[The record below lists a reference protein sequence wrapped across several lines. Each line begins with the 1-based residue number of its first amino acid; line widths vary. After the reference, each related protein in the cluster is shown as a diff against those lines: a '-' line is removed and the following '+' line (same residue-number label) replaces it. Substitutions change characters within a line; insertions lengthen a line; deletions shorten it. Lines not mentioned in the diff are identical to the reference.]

1 MTTTATYNPRSYA
14 TITATGD
21 YIASYRTELRNA
33 RKITLANL
41 PAISQYA
48 DWIRRDE
55 TAEEARRQLWYL
67 YHDLKLDAAALI
79 DESFH
84 RFTPATPNP
93 AELRTAIIVDYTR
106 AVLDAISKGG
116 EEE

>member
-1 MTTTATYNPRSYA
+1 MTPTTTYNPCSYA

-21 YIASYRTELRNA
+21 YIVSYRTELRNA

-48 DWIRRDE
+48 DWIRREE
-55 TAEEARRQLWYL
+55 TAKEARRQLWYL
-67 YHDLKLDAAALI
+67 YHDLKLDAAAVIGDALRK
-79 DESFH
+79 FP
-84 RFTPATPNP
+84 PAGDP
-93 AELRTAIIVDYTR
+93 AETRTAIIADYTR
-106 AVLDAISKGG
+106 AVLDAISDKEG